1 MIHGMFVSDN
11 TKRHTEEGRSRCKET
26 LLFCFTLSAGKNN
39 SLILAKKVLCF
50 TTDKQPFSRRSNLKH
65 YGKVISNSICTHVKG
80 AMLYKHMCYN
90 DGSL

>member
-50 TTDKQPFSRRSNLKH
+50 TTDKQPFSRKSNLKH
-65 YGKVISNSICTHVKG
+65 WESNLELN
-80 AMLYKHMCYN
+80 LYACKRSN
-90 DGSL
+90 AI

>member
-1 MIHGMFVSDN
+1 MIHGIFVSDN

-50 TTDKQPFSRRSNLKH
+50 TTDKQPFSRKSNLKPWE
-65 YGKVISNSICTHVKG
+65 SNLELN
-80 AMLYKHMCYN
+80 LYACKRSN
-90 DGSL
+90 AI